1 MKYYEEDNKIVLEG
15 FDSFD
20 VEQTLECGQCFRFNK
35 LGEKEYIIIACSRV
49 LHIIQ
54 FEDKIEFYPC
64 SREEFENIWINYFD
78 LGRNYIEIKNI
89 LSKKDDILKKA
100 IDFAPGIRILNQEPW
115 ECLISFIISQNNRIP
130 MIKQVIRNISE
141 KYGTALGDYFLF
153 PTLEEIEKADEEEL
167 MSCKT
172 GFRAKY
178 IIDAIKNV
186 ESGNVDFEKLGEV
199 STHEVREKLMEIKG
213 VGEKV
218 SDCVMLFSMG
228 RKETFPTDVWVKRV
242 MEYFY
247 FDGADTKIKDIHSFA
262 EGKFGEYAG
271 FAQQYLFHY
280 ARMLKIGAK

>member
-1 MKYYEEDNKIVLEG
+1 MKYYEEDDKIVLED

-35 LGEKEYIIIACSRV
+35 LGEREYVIIACSRV
-49 LHIIQ
+49 LHITQ
-54 FEDKIEFYPC
+54 FEEKIEFYPC
-64 SREEFENIWINYFD
+64 LREEFENIWINYFD
-78 LGRNYIEIKNI
+78 LGRDYIEIKNI
-89 LSKKDDILKKA
+89 LSKKDNILKKA
-100 IDFAPGIRILNQEPW
+100 VDFAPGIRILNQEPW

-141 KYGTALGDYFLF
+141 RYGTALGDYFLF
-153 PTLEEIEKADEEEL
+153 PSLKQIEKADEKEL

-186 ESGNVDFEKLGEV
+186 KSGNVDFEKLREV
-199 STHEVREKLMEIKG
+199 STSGVREKLMEIKG

-228 RKETFPTDVWVKRV
+228 RRETFPTDVWVKRV

-262 EGKFGEYAG
+262 EEKFGEYAG

-280 ARMLKIGAK
+280 ARMFKIGAK